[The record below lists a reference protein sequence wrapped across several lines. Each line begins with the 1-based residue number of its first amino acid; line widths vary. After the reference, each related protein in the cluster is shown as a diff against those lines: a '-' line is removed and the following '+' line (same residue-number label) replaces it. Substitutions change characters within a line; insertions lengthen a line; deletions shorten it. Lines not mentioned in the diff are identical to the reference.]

1 MTEDAWRQ
9 IQAGASLVAWSRL
22 ARWNP
27 QTLSFAPVGQDAFEA
42 DHAGVHRSY
51 GRLICWLAFAVG
63 AEYLCKGV
71 CLLKDLPVFEKKP
84 KKVIRPPQ
92 TGDDLQQW
100 VSLVNQ
106 EKDGAPAVQ
115 QEDRRTKTLTQMVDQ
130 VRQIAELGGNRDLVA
145 ASMKLLAS
153 TIRNR
158 DAHRYAQNVRSF
170 HFSAVRDL
178 FVPSLNALLG
188 VLDRKE
194 LESRLSKVRVQ

>member
-22 ARWNP
+22 ARWDAR
-27 QTLSFAPVGQDAFEA
+27 TLRFAPAEQDAFES

-51 GRLICWLAFAVG
+51 GRLICWLTFAVG

-71 CLLKDLPVFEKKP
+71 CLLQGLQVFEKKP
-84 KKVIRPPQ
+84 QKTICPPQ
-92 TGDDLQQW
+92 IGADLQRW

-106 EKDGAPAVQ
+106 EKDGAPSVQ

-130 VRQIAELGGNRDLVA
+130 VRKITELGGTRDFVA
-145 ASMKLLAS
+145 ASIKLLAS

-158 DAHRYAQNVRSF
+158 DAHRYAQNVRIF
-170 HFSAVRDL
+170 HFSTVRDL

-188 VLDRKE
+188 VLDRNE
-194 LESRLSKVRVQ
+194 L